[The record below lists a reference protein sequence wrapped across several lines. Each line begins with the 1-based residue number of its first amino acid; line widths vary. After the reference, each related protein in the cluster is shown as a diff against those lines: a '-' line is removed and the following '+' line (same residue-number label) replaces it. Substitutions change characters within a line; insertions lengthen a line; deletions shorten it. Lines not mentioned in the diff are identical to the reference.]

1 VASSS
6 VQAVILTGAIQAFL
20 IMGLASVAVRLL
32 KAPFP
37 LSALL
42 LPVSLL
48 LSYWLVYAKIPTFPP
63 VGAVNKVPYVIA
75 ASTCVGLLCDSMK
88 GPRLAIALSVSVVV
102 LSAVYIAWNR
112 LPEALPEVALASIV
126 GTVFVFGF
134 RLRPEP
140 APAQYDVARAGAIG
154 LAGLAAAP
162 LAFLGASASTLQ
174 LNLTFAAATAAV
186 LLPWLFGNRYRFT
199 MPTLLGAAGGL
210 FAVMCVVVLITQ
222 KSDPVAISMLSV
234 IGAAPYVSHRI
245 CQALGRQGAM
255 ALHVFSVGAACLCA
269 LAAYGFAYLAR

>member
-1 VASSS
+1 MASSS

-20 IMGLASVAVRLL
+20 IMGLASIALRVL
-32 KAPFP
+32 KAPFLLP
-37 LSALL
+37 GLL
-42 LPVSLL
+42 LPASLL

-75 ASTCVGLLCDSMK
+75 ASTCVGLVCDSMK
-88 GPRLAIALSVSVVV
+88 RQMLATALSTAVVV
-102 LSAVYIAWNR
+102 LSAAYLAWSR

-126 GTVFVFGF
+126 GTVFIFSL

-154 LAGLAAAP
+154 LASLAAAP
-162 LAFLGASASTLQ
+162 LAFLGASSSTLQ

-199 MPTLLGAAGGL
+199 MATLLGAAGGL

-222 KSDPVAISMLSV
+222 KSDPVAISTLSV
-234 IGAAPYVSHRI
+234 MGAAPYVSHRI
-245 CQALGRQGAM
+245 CQALGRQDAI

-269 LAAYGFAYLAR
+269 LVAYGFAYLVW